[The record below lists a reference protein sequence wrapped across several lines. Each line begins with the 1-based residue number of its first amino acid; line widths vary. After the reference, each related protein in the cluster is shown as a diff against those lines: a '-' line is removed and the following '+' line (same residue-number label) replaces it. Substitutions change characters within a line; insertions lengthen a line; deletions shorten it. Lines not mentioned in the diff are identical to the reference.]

1 MKQYTELATKA
12 TSPGEAA
19 GLWWAEALRWP
30 KHDNGDSS
38 DHGAMSQLMANMI
51 AMKYD
56 DQLTEP
62 ALDRFSGELAK
73 LVNDLLTQTDQALLD
88 VDYDP
93 CRLLVEASEAAGLE
107 LISYCWPWKTVMWIA
122 PDSVKV
128 CHGYGA
134 PVQTIW
140 QRA

>member
-1 MKQYTELATKA
+1 MKQYAELATKA

-19 GLWWAEALRWP
+19 GLWWAEALHWP
-30 KHDNGDSS
+30 KHDNGDDSNR
-38 DHGAMSQLMANMI
+38 GAMSQLMANMI
-51 AMKYD
+51 AMKYG
-56 DQLTEP
+56 DQLTES
-62 ALDRFSGELAK
+62 ALDRFADELASSI
-73 LVNDLLTQTDQALLD
+73 NDRLAQSNQVMLN

-93 CRLLVEASEAAGLE
+93 CQLLVEASEAAELK
-107 LISYCWPWKTVMWIA
+107 LISYCWPWKTVMWIT

-140 QRA
+140 QQA